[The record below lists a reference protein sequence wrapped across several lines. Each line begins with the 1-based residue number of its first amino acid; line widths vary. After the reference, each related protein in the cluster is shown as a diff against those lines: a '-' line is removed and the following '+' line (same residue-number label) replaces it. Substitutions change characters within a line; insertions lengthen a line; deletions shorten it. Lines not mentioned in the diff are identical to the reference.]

1 MRMLLFPIRIS
12 LPIVLVWFLGLAD
25 LGARDEKPVQTDQ
38 QAKPKGTCQIP
49 VTAYHVL
56 AFSPDGKLLA
66 IAGENLRL
74 YDLATGRE
82 LSRLGWPSASYCRH
96 VTFSPDGRRIVS
108 AHEGDLIGE
117 PDLYVYLWEVSPEK
131 KLCRV
136 AELLARKREDSD
148 YFTDVYHAS
157 FSTDSRTV
165 VAGSAGETIYLWDC
179 GTAKERLRFHGG
191 VAAAFTADGQTLLAV
206 SHDGLIRRVDAVNG
220 KALPPP
226 KDFVRSDY
234 IFTKGVAFAD
244 NGDRVAVWDQNQVLL
259 LDAQSGKR
267 ISRQTFPGGTRRVT
281 LSADGRH
288 LIVAKE
294 DSGIWIFDAATGKE
308 LGWRKDANG
317 DFGDAGIALIREHET
332 LVWMEREK
340 HLKIQP
346 LQDVLAGCVKG
357 PSTPQSDPPDAPL
370 VAELIAKQDC
380 FVVNLGKLTPEE
392 FSNKVTRSFSFEP
405 DPDIERR
412 KDDSTKNEKD
422 KEIQHKLT
430 MPVSFDFRNTP
441 FHQVVE
447 DLRTWTGIN
456 IVVDKQAL
464 EKEKISMDQMVDMKI
479 EEVSL
484 RLAFR
489 CVLQQMRL
497 TYVIEDEGLKI
508 TTESDAKDRP
518 DLKPDRANKRIVA
531 CPEYAFRSAPRVD
544 LEFRVRNTG
553 KQAFTFFPGLG
564 PTTFLAGPGAM
575 NIYWPC
581 QTGVGPGIG
590 RDPAKPITLKPGDK
604 YSVRVTNL
612 TFGSG
617 SQCLWA
623 LPGEYSI
630 YASCHMSV
638 SPAPKGTKPD
648 DDGSAWIT
656 LRSPPLKVKVV
667 EAKK

>member
-1 MRMLLFPIRIS
+1 
-12 LPIVLVWFLGLAD
+12 
-25 LGARDEKPVQTDQ
+25 
-38 QAKPKGTCQIP
+38 
-49 VTAYHVL
+49 
-56 AFSPDGKLLA
+56 
-66 IAGENLRL
+66 
-74 YDLATGRE
+74 
-82 LSRLGWPSASYCRH
+82 
-96 VTFSPDGRRIVS
+96 
-108 AHEGDLIGE
+108 
-117 PDLYVYLWEVSPEK
+117 
-131 KLCRV
+131 
-136 AELLARKREDSD
+136 
-148 YFTDVYHAS
+148 
-157 FSTDSRTV
+157 
-165 VAGSAGETIYLWDC
+165 
-179 GTAKERLRFHGG
+179 
-191 VAAAFTADGQTLLAV
+191 
-206 SHDGLIRRVDAVNG
+206 
-220 KALPPP
+220 
-226 KDFVRSDY
+226 
-234 IFTKGVAFAD
+234 
-244 NGDRVAVWDQNQVLL
+244 VAVWDQNQVLL

-267 ISRQTFPGGTRRVT
+267 ISRRTFPGGTRRVT
-281 LSADGRH
+281 ISADGRH

-294 DSGIWIFDAATGKE
+294 DSGIWIFDAATGRE
-308 LGWRKDANG
+308 LGWRKAGNG
-317 DFGDAGIALIREHET
+317 GFGDAGRALAGDHKA
-332 LVWMEREK
+332 LVSVEREK

-357 PSTPQSDPPDAPL
+357 PSAPQSDPPDAPL
-370 VAELIAKQDC
+370 VAELIAKQDR
-380 FVVNLGKLTPEE
+380 FVTNLCKLTPEE
-392 FSNKVTRSFSFEP
+392 DSKKSRSLSFEP
-405 DPDIERR
+405 HADIQRR

-464 EKEKISMDQMVDMKI
+464 EKEKISMDQTVDMKI

-531 CPEYAFRSAPRVD
+531 CPEYAFRSRPRVD

-553 KQAFTFFPGLG
+553 KQAFTFYLYLDPS
-564 PTTFLAGPGAM
+564 TFLAGPGAM

-581 QTGVGPGIG
+581 QTGIGPGFG
-590 RDPAKPITLKPGDK
+590 GDPVKPITLKPGEK

-617 SQCLWA
+617 SECLWV

-630 YASCHMSV
+630 YANCRVSV
-638 SPAPKGTKPD
+638 TPAPKGTKPD
-648 DDGSAWIT
+648 EYGSSWIT

-667 EAKK
+667 EARK